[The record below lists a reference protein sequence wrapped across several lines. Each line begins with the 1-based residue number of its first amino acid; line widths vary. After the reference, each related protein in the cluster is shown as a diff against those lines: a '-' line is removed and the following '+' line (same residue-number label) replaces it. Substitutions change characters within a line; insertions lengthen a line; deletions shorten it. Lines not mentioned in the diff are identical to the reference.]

1 MCVAGSVPGVMGSIR
16 GPLGGGASVGGTVF
30 AVASFSPLSGKC
42 DLEYNCR
49 QLISEQEVSWSMRLG
64 EFNKFFFTGKQSRL
78 LFKLLPVITFL
89 VLNSL

>member
-16 GPLGGGASVGGTVF
+16 GPLGGGASIGGTAF

-49 QLISEQEVSWSMRLG
+49 QLISEQEVS
-64 EFNKFFFTGKQSRL
+64 
-78 LFKLLPVITFL
+78 
-89 VLNSL
+89 